1 MQASIAEGGAW
12 LPGETDG
19 AEKGKFPAP
28 EDDLSLITVLRITV
42 LLVLASHLHRIDRH
56 VQADAVARLA
66 VHEGG
71 VGVAAVVVGHVVAG
85 GALLDRID
93 VAATLHGL
101 LLRLRRV
108 GIVLVVDIVTNHRTG
123 NTAGSRG

>member
-28 EDDLSLITVLRITV
+28 EDDLSLITVLR
-42 LLVLASHLHRIDRH
+42 VLASHLHRIDRD
-56 VQADAVARLA
+56 VQADAVTRLA

-71 VGVAAVVVGHVVAG
+71 VSVAAVVVGHIVAG

-101 LLRLRRV
+101 FLRLRRV
-108 GIVLVVDIVTNHRTG
+108 GVVLVVDIVTNHRTG
-123 NTAGSRG
+123 NTAGSGGGNLAV